1 MKLKKGDL
9 VKIVAG
15 KDKGKTGKI
24 ERILPKIEKVLVTG
38 VNQYKR
44 HMKARAQGQSSEI
57 VTVTKPLAGT
67 NVALICPHCKLQTR
81 IGFRVEKNGKIR
93 VCRKCDKKI

>member
-9 VKIVAG
+9 VKIVSG

-24 ERILPKIEKVLVTG
+24 EIVLPKIGKVLVTG

-57 VTVTKPLAGT
+57 VTVTKPLAST

>member
-9 VKIVAG
+9 VKIVLG

-24 ERILPKIEKVLVTG
+24 EKVLSRINKVLVTG

-44 HMKARAQGQSSEI
+44 HLKARSQGQSSEI
-57 VTVTKPLAGT
+57 VTITKPLAIA
-67 NVALICPHCKLQTR
+67 NVALICPHCKVQTR
-81 IGFRVEKNGKIR
+81 IGFSIVKNDKIR
-93 VCRKCDKKI
+93 VCRKCEKKI

>member
-1 MKLKKGDL
+1 MKLKKGDS
-9 VKIVAG
+9 VKIVLG
-15 KDKGKTGKI
+15 KDKGKTVKI

-38 VNQYKR
+38 INQYKR

-57 VTVTKPLAGT
+57 VTVTKPLAST

>member
-9 VKIVAG
+9 VKIVSG
-15 KDKGKTGKI
+15 KDKGR
-24 ERILPKIEKVLVTG
+24 EAKIEKVLPQIEKVLVAG

-44 HMKARAQGQSSEI
+44 HLKARAQGQSSEI
-57 VTVTKPLAGT
+57 VTITKPLAAS

-81 IGFRVEKNGKIR
+81 IGFRIEKNGKIR

>member
-1 MKLKKGDL
+1 MKLIKGDL

-24 ERILPKIEKVLVTG
+24 EKVLTITEKVMVTG

-44 HMKARAQGQSSEI
+44 HLEARAQGQASEI
-57 VTVTKPLAGT
+57 VTITKPLAAT
-67 NVALICPHCKLQTR
+67 NVALICPNCKLQTR
-81 IGFRVEKNGKIR
+81 IGFRIEKNGKIR
-93 VCRKCDKKI
+93 VCRKCEKKI

>member
-1 MKLKKGDL
+1 MKLKKGDS
-9 VKIVAG
+9 VKIVLG
-15 KDKGKTGKI
+15 KDKGKTVKI

-44 HMKARAQGQSSEI
+44 HMKARAQGLSSEI